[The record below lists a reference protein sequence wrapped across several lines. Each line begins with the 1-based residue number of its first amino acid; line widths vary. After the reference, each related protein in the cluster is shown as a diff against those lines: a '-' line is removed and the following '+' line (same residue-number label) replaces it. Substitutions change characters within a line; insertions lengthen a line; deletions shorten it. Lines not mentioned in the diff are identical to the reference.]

1 MLAPSV
7 LQPRKSQV
15 KHGVRHRKQ
24 PRKQEA
30 RRQRA
35 SRSTAPS
42 ASATA
47 SIARESRTPTRTR
60 APSMRQSPQR
70 APGRKPDSGALAWP
84 SSEFPLRRIV
94 SLVQPW
100 SKSTILRSLKAKTLD
115 YLRYRKAHTRTTG
128 KNVRFSLPRPR
139 KTVRFDRQRPKQ
151 TVFRIAP
158 PHDSPT
164 PCPTCNAPVI
174 NLGAHSVKRSRILAA
189 VSHDACASPPYHN
202 YLAQTLPIPYAN
214 LVDLFPDPYQNL
226 PYSLYRKIL
235 VLPGEIL

>member
-1 MLAPSV
+1 MAFATASSPANRKPGANAQTAAPP
-7 LQPRKSQV
+7 Q
-15 KHGVRHRKQ
+15 
-24 PRKQEA
+24 
-30 RRQRA
+30 
-35 SRSTAPS
+35 AP
-42 ASATA
+42 SATA

-60 APSMRQSPQR
+60 APSMRQDPQR
-70 APGRKPDSGALAWP
+70 APGRKPDSGALAEP
-84 SSEFPLRRIV
+84 NSEFPLRRIV
-94 SLVQPW
+94 NLVQPW
-100 SKSTILRSLKAKTLD
+100 SKSTILRSLKVKTRD
-115 YLRYRKAHTRTTG
+115 YLHYRKAHTRTTG

-174 NLGAHSVKRSRILAA
+174 NLGAHSVKRSRKLAA

-202 YLAQTLPIPYAN
+202 HLAQTLSIPYAN
-214 LVDLFPDPYQNL
+214 LADLFPDPYQNP
-226 PYSLYRKIL
+226 PYSLHRKIL

>member
-1 MLAPSV
+1 
-7 LQPRKSQV
+7 
-15 KHGVRHRKQ
+15 
-24 PRKQEA
+24 
-30 RRQRA
+30 
-35 SRSTAPS
+35 
-42 ASATA
+42 
-47 SIARESRTPTRTR
+47 
-60 APSMRQSPQR
+60 MRQSPQR

-84 SSEFPLRRIV
+84 SSEFPLRGIV
-94 SLVQPW
+94 NCVQPW

-151 TVFRIAP
+151 TAFRIAP

-174 NLGAHSVKRSRILAA
+174 NLGAHSVKRSRKLAA
-189 VSHDACASPPYHN
+189 VSHEACASPPYHN

-214 LVDLFPDPYQNL
+214 LADLFPDPYQNL
-226 PYSLYRKIL
+226 PYSLHRKIL